1 MAYRVVKHLLYSNPA
16 PSSFHQAMEREEN
29 KVNAL
34 AAWGSDELDGS
45 LRWLIELQ
53 GLLFD
58 MNI

>member
-1 MAYRVVKHLLYSNPA
+1 MHLLYSNPA
-16 PSSFHQAMEREEN
+16 PSSYHQAMEREEN